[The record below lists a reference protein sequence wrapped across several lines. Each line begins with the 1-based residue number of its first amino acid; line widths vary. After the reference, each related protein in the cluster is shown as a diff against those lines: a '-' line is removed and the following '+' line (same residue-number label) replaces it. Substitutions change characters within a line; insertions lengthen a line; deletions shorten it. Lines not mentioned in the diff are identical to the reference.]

1 MRLTKLR
8 VAAAATAASAAL
20 VTGGLLAI
28 PADAASSCYAR
39 AATSTAATV
48 QRTDQ
53 ADSRDSTN
61 GGQDPVARTV
71 GLPTDHLQLL
81 PVLRHGPAALWRQQ
95 HLVPHLR
102 RRHPQVGLRRGRQRL
117 DEQGSRSRASATAAR
132 AEAGNGRRVPPV
144 AGLNG
149 LSRRRG
155 RGNEPRVS
163 RAARGRRDR
172 VDLTRVTAIGPPRS
186 TWEPRPGPHRTSQAP
201 SGRAGG
207 RGSPCVVRV
216 NASSSPSR

>member
-8 VAAAATAASAAL
+8 VAAAATGIGSARH
-20 VTGGLLAI
+20 GGLLGS
-28 PADAASSCYAR
+28 PPTRRSSCYAKSGHLLLR
-39 AATSTAATV
+39 QPV
-48 QRTDQ
+48 QRTDE
-53 ADSRDSTN
+53 ADSREQHERRSGPRQD
-61 GGQDPVARTV
+61 GGAAP
-71 GLPTDHLQLL
+71 DHLQLL

-102 RRHPQVGLRRGRQRL
+102 RRHPQVGLRRAVNVWTSKDPFPGL
-117 DEQGSRSRASATAAR
+117 ATADAG
-132 AEAGNGRRVPPV
+132 EAGNGRRRAARCRPQRIVTSSGSGQQP
-144 AGLNG
+144 G
-149 LSRRRG
+149 
-155 RGNEPRVS
+155 VS
-163 RAARGRRDR
+163 RAARRRRDR